1 MPGHEDRLVSNRL
14 RRFIND
20 LVLMSYRYHW
30 AFIVEPE
37 NETKNSQRKRFHV
50 KKRLRPLGE
59 QRTANSYWHFEE
71 IDISTDAP
79 SMMLTRILIG
89 KVKDLDRLRF
99 SLRRTPIQQ
108 DVKAW
113 NWIDWVEAAFYEIT
127 QDYGNLETCVTKWEI
142 LRDTVMRYIELKKLA
157 HRFDG
162 TRAYDFT
169 KVPTWDMLQGA
180 EVTP

>member
-1 MPGHEDRLVSNRL
+1 MPGHED
-14 RRFIND
+14 
-20 LVLMSYRYHW
+20 RYHW

-37 NETKNSQRKRFHV
+37 DETKSSQRKRFHV
-50 KKRLRPLGE
+50 KKLVELAGE
-59 QRTANSYWHFEE
+59 KRIANYYWHFEE
-71 IDISTDAP
+71 IDISMDAP

-89 KVKDLDRLRF
+89 KVKDLDRLRS

-113 NWIDWVEAAFYEIT
+113 NWIDWIEAAFYEMT
-127 QDYGNLETCVTKWEI
+127 QNNGNLETCVTKWET

-169 KVPTWDMLQGA
+169 KVPTWDMLRGA
-180 EVTP
+180 EVVP